1 MQDAEPSVRDPDDP
15 AAMSPGPNIRRI
27 RRSKDITLLELARQ
41 TGLSEGF
48 ISQVERQKA
57 NPSFSSL
64 LRIAGA
70 LNVPMSLLVAGTDE
84 ATAVPGPARRALVD
98 HPSGVYRD
106 RLVTPANAK
115 TIQVIEAV
123 LEPGDGSRVAPYA
136 HPDEEECVVMLDG
149 QLEFQS
155 GETVYQLRAGE
166 SVLIDPGTPHSYRNP
181 GQVPARW
188 LWISATQGRRHE
200 SQGHPH

>member
-1 MQDAEPSVRDPDDP
+1 MEDAGPTVNSGGTP
-15 AAMSPGPNIRRI
+15 AATSPGPSIRRI
-27 RRSKDITLLELARQ
+27 RRSKDMTLLELARQ

-64 LRIAGA
+64 LRLAGA
-70 LNVPMSLLVAGTDE
+70 LNVPMSLLLAESDE
-84 ATAVPGPARRALVD
+84 TNLAASPAPRGLVN

-123 LEPGDGSRVAPYA
+123 LEPGEGSRVAPYA
-136 HPDEEECVVMLDG
+136 HPDEEECLVMLDG
-149 QLEFQS
+149 QLELQS
-155 GETVYQLRAGE
+155 GQTVYNLQAGE

-181 GQVPARW
+181 GSVPARW
-188 LWISATQGRRHE
+188 LWISATQAAHRH
-200 SQGHPH
+200 

>member
-1 MQDAEPSVRDPDDP
+1 MEDAEPTVNPAGAP
-15 AAMSPGPNIRRI
+15 AAASPGPSIRRI
-27 RRSKDITLLELARQ
+27 RRSKDVTLLELARQ

-64 LRIAGA
+64 MRIAGA
-70 LNVPMSLLVAGTDE
+70 LNVSMSLLLAETEE
-84 ATAVPGPARRALVD
+84 ATAAAGLAARPLVV

-123 LEPGDGSRVAPYA
+123 LEPGEGSRVAPYA
-136 HPDEEECVVMLDG
+136 HADEEECLLMLDG
-149 QLEFQS
+149 QLELQS
-155 GETVYQLRAGE
+155 GQTVYNLQAGE

-181 GQVPARW
+181 GSMPARW
-188 LWISATQGRRHE
+188 LWISATQATH
-200 SQGHPH
+200 QH

>member
-1 MQDAEPSVRDPDDP
+1 MEDVEPTASVAGAP
-15 AAMSPGPNIRRI
+15 AAMSPGPSIRRI
-27 RRSKDITLLELARQ
+27 RRSKDLTLLQLARQ

-64 LRIAGA
+64 MRIAGA
-70 LNVPMSLLVAGTDE
+70 LNVPMSLLLAE
-84 ATAVPGPARRALVD
+84 AEENVVSGPGRRNLVG

-123 LEPGDGSRVAPYA
+123 LEPGEGSRVAPYA
-136 HPDEEECVVMLDG
+136 HPDEEECLVMLDG
-149 QLEFQS
+149 QLELQS
-155 GETVYQLRAGE
+155 GATVYQLRAGE
-166 SVLIDPGTPHSYRNP
+166 SILIDPATPHSYRNL
-181 GQVPARW
+181 GRVTARW
-188 LWISATQGRRHE
+188 LWISATQGH
-200 SQGHPH
+200 QH

>member
-1 MQDAEPSVRDPDDP
+1 MEDAEPTVNSAGAH
-15 AAMSPGPNIRRI
+15 AATSPGPSIRRI
-27 RRSKDITLLELARQ
+27 RRSKDVTLLELARQ

-64 LRIAGA
+64 MRIAGA
-70 LNVPMSLLVAGTDE
+70 LNVPMSLLLAETEE
-84 ATAVPGPARRALVD
+84 ATAAAGLAARTLVA

-136 HPDEEECVVMLDG
+136 HPDEEECLVMLAG
-149 QLEFQS
+149 RLELQS
-155 GETVYQLRAGE
+155 GQTLYDLRAGE

-181 GQVPARW
+181 GSVPARW
-188 LWISATQGRRHE
+188 LWISATQGHRH
-200 SQGHPH
+200 